1 MANTYLTLEELKGP
15 SVLNITGSGDD
26 VRLLGMA
33 EGASRLI
40 DRYCN
45 RHFYAARATRR
56 FDGSGG
62 ERLLVPDL
70 VSVDDDG
77 VRTDDGGDGT
87 FGTTWDASY
96 YVLLPANADPEGG
109 GAASRPYTSIEVAR
123 RGTKQVWPAGRSTV
137 QIAGEW
143 GWQRRVRRED
153 ETASAVADAA
163 SREVMVSS
171 ESGAS
176 AGHTLVI
183 NEEQLYVRES
193 GGGALAV
200 ERGVNGTEPSAHDT
214 GTAVYVF
221 EYPGPVV
228 EAALLQAVRLWRL
241 TSGAGDHAGRAVLD
255 EDVRAMLGS
264 YRKPALGVGV

>member
-1 MANTYLTLEELKGP
+1 MANTYLTLEALKGP
-15 SVLNITGSGDD
+15 SVLNITSAGDD

-33 EGASRLI
+33 EGVSRLI

-70 VSVDDDG
+70 VSVDDGG

-87 FGTTWDASY
+87 FGTTWDASD

-123 RGTKQVWPAGRSTV
+123 RGTKQVWPAGRGTV

-143 GWQRRVRRED
+143 GWQRRVRREG

-183 NEEQLYVRES
+183 DEEQLYVRES

-200 ERGVNGTEPSAHDT
+200 DRGVNGTEASAHDS

-264 YRKPALGVGV
+264 YRKPALGVGA

>member
-1 MANTYLTLEELKGP
+1 MTNTYLTLEALKGP
-15 SVLNITGSGDD
+15 SALNITSAGDD

-33 EGASRLI
+33 EGVSRLI

-45 RHFYAARATRR
+45 RHFYATRATRR
-56 FDGSGG
+56 FDGSGA
-62 ERLLVPDL
+62 ERLLLPDL

-87 FGTTWDASY
+87 FGTTWDASDY
-96 YVLLPANADPEGG
+96 ALLPANADPEGG

-123 RGTKQVWPAGRSTV
+123 RGTV

-143 GWQRRVRRED
+143 GWQRRVRREG
-153 ETASAVADAA
+153 ETASAVAGAA

-183 NEEQLYVRES
+183 DEEQLYVRES

-200 ERGVNGTEPSAHDT
+200 ERGVNGTEASAHDT
-214 GTAVYVF
+214 GRAVYVF

-264 YRKPALGVGV
+264 YRKPALGVGA